1 MSKKIKFA
9 YCKVCK
15 QEVDKSVRKPLDTM
29 QKLAWGIAIVGTLG
43 LGAIAYGFYLSNRP
57 KTHCPTCFTKLEYSD
72 KPFIKP
78 KKERK
83 DMTPKE
89 RVLDKAGIKE
99 EEPEELEPSRNKPEA
114 PKKTKKKKD
123 LKEEKITCPYCGETL
138 DEKYAIC
145 PFCQVPLKS

>member
-1 MSKKIKFA
+1 MPKKIKFA

-15 QEVDKSVRKPLDTM
+15 QEVDKSARKPLDTM
-29 QKLAWGIAIVGTLG
+29 QKLAWGIGIVGTLG
-43 LGAIAYGFYLSNRP
+43 IAAIAYGFYLSNRP
-57 KTHCPTCFTKLEYSD
+57 KVHCPICFTKLEYSD
-72 KPFIKP
+72 KPFVKP

-99 EEPEELEPSRNKPEA
+99 EEPEVKEPAKRKPE
-114 PKKTKKKKD
+114 TKKRK
-123 LKEEKITCPYCGETL
+123 KEEDLEEKKIICPYCGETL
-138 DEKYAIC
+138 DGEYAIC

>member
-15 QEVDKSVRKPLDTM
+15 QEVEKSARKPLDTM
-29 QKLAWGIAIVGTLG
+29 QKVVWGIAIVGTIFIA
-43 LGAIAYGFYLSNRP
+43 AIPYGIYLSNRP
-57 KTHCPTCFTKLEYSD
+57 KVYCPTCFTKLEYSD
-72 KPFIKP
+72 KPFVKP
-78 KKERK
+78 KKKRE

-99 EEPEELEPSRNKPEA
+99 EEPEEEEPSKKKPKA
-114 PKKTKKKKD
+114 KKKK
-123 LKEEKITCPYCGETL
+123 KEEDLEEKKISCPYCGETL
-138 DEKYAIC
+138 DEEYAVC